1 MMLFL
6 GRFSSLTHMQ
16 NEQNLSLK
24 KHINLIKFFQFKIHK
39 NTKKKK
45 IILMNIQNNFSL
57 KNYNTFGIEAKANQ
71 FVSVSS
77 IEELKEVLTQSD
89 DIFILGGGSNMLLTQ
104 NIEKLVVH
112 VNLKGREIVEQN
124 DDFAIVKA
132 QAGENWHE
140 FVLWCIAQNLGGIE
154 NLSLIPGN
162 VGTTPIQNIGAY
174 GVEIKDTM
182 FSCEALNLKT
192 LEIETFTN
200 AQCKFEYRESVFKNE
215 LKNQYIITSVS
226 FKLTKKNHKV
236 STTYGAIETELHHQN
251 IKNPTLKDVSNAV
264 IAIRQ
269 SKLPDPKELG
279 NSGSFFKNPVVPI
292 SVYEKAKE
300 KHPDIP
306 NYPVSETHVK
316 VPAGWLIEQAGFKG
330 KRFGDAGIHSKQ
342 ALVLVNYGQATGSEI
357 WSVAQHIQQTVKEMF
372 GIVIEAEVNVI

>member
-1 MMLFL
+1 
-6 GRFSSLTHMQ
+6 
-16 NEQNLSLK
+16 
-24 KHINLIKFFQFKIHK
+24 
-39 NTKKKK
+39 
-45 IILMNIQNNFSL
+45 MNIQANFSL
-57 KNYNTFGIEAKANQ
+57 KNYNTFGIEAQAKQ

-77 IEELKEVLTQSD
+77 IAELKEVLTEND

-104 NIEKLVVH
+104 DIEKIVVH
-112 VNLKGREIVEQN
+112 VNLKGREIVEEN

-140 FVLWCIAQNLGGIE
+140 FVLWCIDQNFGGIE

-215 LKNQYIITSVS
+215 LKNQYIITSVC

-236 STTYGAIETELHHQN
+236 STTYGAIETELQHQN
-251 IKNPTLKDVSNAV
+251 IQNPTLKDVSNAV

-279 NSGSFFKNPVVPI
+279 NSGSFFKNPI
-292 SVYEKAKE
+292 IAKEVYEKAKAL
-300 KHPDIP
+300 HPEMP
-306 NYPVSETHVK
+306 HYVVSETEVK
-316 VPAGWLIEQAGFKG
+316 IPAGWLIEQAGFKG
-330 KRFGDAGIHSKQ
+330 KRFGDAGIHTKQ
-342 ALVLVNYGQATGSEI
+342 ALVLVNYGNATGNEI
-357 WSVAQHIQQTVKEMF
+357 WNVAQNIQKTIFEKY
-372 GIVIEAEVNVI
+372 GIRIEAEVNVI

>member
-1 MMLFL
+1 MKIIPN
-6 GRFSSLTHMQ
+6 Q
-16 NEQNLSLK
+16 SLK
-24 KHINLIKFFQFKIHK
+24 A
-39 NTKKKK
+39 
-45 IILMNIQNNFSL
+45 
-57 KNYNTFGIEAKANQ
+57 YNTFGIEALAKAFIAIQN
-71 FVSVSS
+71 
-77 IEELKEVLTQSD
+77 ETELAEVLRDNSD
-89 DIFILGGGSNMLLTQ
+89 KKLFILGGGSNMLLTQ
-104 NIEKLVVH
+104 DINALVIH
-112 VNLKGREIVEQN
+112 INNKGITVVKED
-124 DDFAIVKA
+124 DDFVWVKGN
-132 QAGENWHE
+132 AGEVWHE
-140 FVLWCIAQNLGGIE
+140 FVLWCIDHNFGGIE

-162 VGTTPIQNIGAY
+162 VGATPVQNIGAY
-174 GVEIKDTM
+174 GVEIKDT
-182 FSCEALNLKT
+182 FDSCEAM
-192 LEIETFTN
+192 EIATQQMRTFHKGDC
-200 AQCKFEYRESVFKNE
+200 QFGYRESIFKGE
-215 LKNQYIITSVS
+215 LKNKYIILSVT
-226 FKLTKKNHKV
+226 FKLRKSKHKINT
-236 STTYGAIETELHHQN
+236 SYGAIDAELEKMN
-251 IKNPTLKDVSNAV
+251 IKNPTIKEVSDAV

-342 ALVLVNYGQATGSEI
+342 ALVLVNYGHATGSEI